1 MRAFLELEFN
11 YKCNGKELSLC
22 EKVFQFFFHTK
33 DVGNT
38 FQLLTKIFQFCQIN
52 DSNHWRSIS
61 TNIHWWQN
69 PSSFLKFGEIYP
81 LLSSPKSVFT
91 LAQKTNSN
99 KIYACYVF
107 PLWRSLSTYMWRNIS
122 TFLCIKLSIL
132 GQ

>member
-1 MRAFLELEFN
+1 MNLTINAMAKNYHFARKYFN
-11 YKCNGKELSLC
+11 
-22 EKVFQFFFHTK
+22 FFFHTK

-38 FQLLTKIFQFCQIN
+38 FQLLTKIFQFGQIN
-52 DSNHWRSIS
+52 DSNHWRRIS
-61 TNIHWWQN
+61 TNIHRWQN
-69 PSSFLKFGEIYP
+69 PSTFLKFGEIYT